1 MRDGFEE
8 HVFAR
13 RFRQAFSPGV
23 FARRF
28 RFVKTLHRDLN
39 LDLGQKCRDSC
50 PVVSRRRLK
59 K

>member
-1 MRDGFEE
+1 MRDGFEA
-8 HVFAR
+8 H
-13 RFRQAFSPGV
+13 V

-39 LDLGQKCRDSC
+39 IDLGQKCGDSC
-50 PVVSRRRLK
+50 PFVSRRRLK